1 MMKMIMELTLEN
13 SRLNK
18 EVADLRTQLA
28 LGKPKKIS
36 KPVDPNAPPKVK
48 KVNPKALS
56 EEDLVAVRKANGER
70 LAAHNKAKKEA
81 KALADA
87 RELVAA
93 LEEPG
98 SIMVSDNEEDEELVD
113 EE

>member
-1 MMKMIMELTLEN
+1 MDAKIATLVLELTLEN

-18 EVADLRTQLA
+18 EVAALREQLA

-36 KPVDPNAPPKVK
+36 KPKAPKDPKEPNEK
-48 KVNPKALS
+48 KSKGMDPEALA
-56 EEDLVAVRKANGER
+56 EVRKANGIR

-81 KALADA
+81 AAK
-87 RELVAA
+87 AA
-93 LEEPG
+93 LEISEP
-98 SIMVSDNEEDEELVD
+98 EDEELVSD